1 MIGKKDTPVLLWSRD
16 YAQLHDLAFAA
27 LSRTCNLRYATE
39 LREAGCTIRKFSG
52 KKVVISLIKCF
63 QGPKVLIPCKCRYDF
78 FLDPVAVSH
87 SLEVCGCMLSHFPA
101 CQAFSEVSDHEI

>member
-16 YAQLHDLAFAA
+16 YAQLQDLAFAA
-27 LSRTCNLRYATE
+27 LSRTCNLRYDTE
-39 LREAGCTIRKFSG
+39 LREKGGTIRKFSG

-63 QGPKVLIPCKCRYDF
+63 QGPEVLIPCKCRYDF

-87 SLEVCGCMLSHFPA
+87 SLEVCGSMLSHFPA